1 MKKLTALILVLA
13 MSLALAACGCDH
25 VWLAATCDTPKTCE
39 ECGETEGEPKG
50 HTMVEATCEEPK
62 HCENCD
68 LTEGEA
74 LGHTWVDATTEAPK
88 TCENCGATEGERI
101 ITDPRFTTAAT
112 KELYGKWVME
122 IPFDGERM
130 NMPDFPEGAAMN
142 INMFFGNS
150 GEFNTETT
158 VTDNFAELL
167 VQYTTKTLYESFAEQ
182 GMDTAAVDSMFESD
196 YGMSVQAYVEQL
208 MGSMNVEQMMSAITD
223 AANIDGVYYVQ
234 DGQLYTGTSWE
245 EDLVP
250 EGFTLE
256 GDTMTM
262 ESFTEMFGE
271 EYVFVR
277 VIE

>member
-13 MSLALAACGCDH
+13 MSLTLAACGCDH

-50 HTMVEATCEEPK
+50 HAMVEATCEEPK

-112 KELYGKWVME
+112 KELHGKWVME
-122 IPFDGERM
+122 IAFDGERM
-130 NMPDFPEGAAMN
+130 NLPGFPEGAAMYVTM
-142 INMFFGNS
+142 IFGNA
-150 GEFNTETT
+150 GELT
-158 VTDNFAELL
+158 VESSVSENFTDLLIQFTVDTMYAEFAN
-167 VQYTTKTLYESFAEQ
+167 Q
-182 GMDTAAVDSMFESD
+182 GMDTAAVDAMFEST
-196 YGMSVQAYVEQL
+196 YGMSVVDYVKQT
-208 MGSMNVEQMMSAITD
+208 MSGTD
-223 AANIDGVYYVQ
+223 MEEVFSTILGAANIDGVYYVQ

-245 EDLVP
+245 EELVP

-262 ESFTEMFGE
+262 ESFNEMFGE